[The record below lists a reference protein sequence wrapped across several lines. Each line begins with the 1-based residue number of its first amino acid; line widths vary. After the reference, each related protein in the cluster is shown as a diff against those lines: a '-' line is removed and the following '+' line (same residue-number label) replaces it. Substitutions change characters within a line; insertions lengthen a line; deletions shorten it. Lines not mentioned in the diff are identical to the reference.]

1 MEKYTPK
8 SLWTKKSKVLEGEQ
22 VLNLLHKVVLVM
34 DIFVVKMTI
43 DDEEDKMSILLVKE
57 SDTKTLKT
65 CFDIVDSI

>member
-1 MEKYTPK
+1 
-8 SLWTKKSKVLEGEQ
+8 
-22 VLNLLHKVVLVM
+22 M

-43 DDEEDKMSILLVKE
+43 GDEEDKMSILLVKE